1 MGGKTT
7 KLFRSS
13 PQPNTKDQTDNNS
26 PYHEH
31 HKNHNNHDIQL
42 PDDPVVKNPLSPFVY
57 YRKGSMYIDED
68 GDIAHEF
75 YAETK
80 IGSKLTLKQISN
92 QHLKPQ
98 GDVPLDV
105 PCLRNDYPVI
115 LLDQNRIKE

>member
-13 PQPNTKDQTDNNS
+13 PQPSPQAQTDDS
-26 PYHEH
+26 PYHESH
-31 HKNHNNHDIQL
+31 VNYDNHDIHQA
-42 PDDPVVKNPLSPFVY
+42 DDSIMKNPLSPFVY
-57 YRKGSMYIDED
+57 YRRGSMYIDED

-75 YAETK
+75 YVETK
-80 IGSKLTLKQISN
+80 IGSKLTMKRISN
-92 QHLKPQ
+92 QHLKAQ

>member
-7 KLFRSS
+7 KLFRGS
-13 PQPNTKDQTDNNS
+13 PQPSTNAQTDTDS

-31 HKNHNNHDIQL
+31 HRNYNHHDIQR
-42 PDDPVVKNPLSPFVY
+42 PDNIVMKNSLSPFVY
-57 YRKGSMYIDED
+57 FRRGSMYIDED

-75 YAETK
+75 YVETK
-80 IGSKLTLKQISN
+80 IGSKLTLKRISN

-115 LLDQNRIKE
+115 LLDQNILKE